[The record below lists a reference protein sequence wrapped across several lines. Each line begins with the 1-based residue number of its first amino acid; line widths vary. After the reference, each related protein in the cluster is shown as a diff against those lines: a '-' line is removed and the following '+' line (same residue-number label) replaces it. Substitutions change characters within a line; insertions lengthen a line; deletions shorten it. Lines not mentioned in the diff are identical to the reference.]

1 MRVSV
6 RFVTGKVIVRIV
18 VGVVNVRGL
27 SDQWLWLVV
36 GVAAATTTTTT
47 ITTTTTMGGVVGC
60 VMGMW

>member
-1 MRVSV
+1 MGMRVMRVSG

-27 SDQWLWLVV
+27 SDQWLGLVV
-36 GVAAATTTTTT
+36 GVAAATA
-47 ITTTTTMGGVVGC
+47 TTTMGGVVGC